1 MIEISSE
8 SGGTSSPPA
17 AGAPAAA
24 KCNYNS
30 KLIIINI
37 IICNSKMM

>member
-24 KCNYNS
+24 KYDYDD
-30 KLIIINI
+30 KVITVTIIIDKYVI
-37 IICNSKMM
+37 V